1 MDVLSSSQR
10 QNAKIVMVT
19 KIFGGMERHPPS
31 GNRREIKKLRN
42 INYQQSASKFSE
54 TCQEIL

>member
-31 GNRREIKKLRN
+31 GNRREIKKITKHKLSTECE
-42 INYQQSASKFSE
+42 QVF
-54 TCQEIL
+54 